1 MPIAIKLG
9 RSTWIRSLDGPKNT
23 YPLRRQILMQ
33 SLHSPVQVMGID
45 AGGTMTDTFFVRED
59 GSFVVGKA
67 QSNPGDESQA
77 IYESSIDALAEWKLK
92 VDDVFPELLTCVY
105 SGTAMLN
112 RVVQRKGLDVGLM
125 CNRGFEDIHSMGRAA
140 QSYLGYAL
148 EERIHLN
155 CHRYDE
161 PLVPLSRTR
170 GVTERTDVQG
180 QVVIPLR
187 EDEVRVA
194 TRELVARG
202 SKAIVISLLQSHKNE
217 QSEQRARDICREEL
231 IKIGANIPVFA
242 TVDYYPSRKES
253 HRTNTT
259 ILEAY
264 AAEPSR
270 ETLKKVSDRFKK
282 HGAKFDLRVM
292 ATHGGTIGWK
302 ARELARTIVSGP
314 IGGVIGSKFLGEKLG
329 YENIACSDI
338 GGTSFDMA
346 IITKG
351 NFAIQSDPDMAR
363 LLLSLPLVAMDS
375 VGAGAGSF
383 IRIDPYSKAIK
394 LGPDSA
400 GYRVG
405 MCWADSGLDT
415 VSVSDC
421 HVVLG
426 YLNPDN
432 FLGGAIKLDVNR
444 ARKYLKEQI
453 ADPLGLT
460 VEDAAAGVIELLDLN
475 LREYMRSVISA
486 KGYNPA
492 DFVCFSYG
500 GAGPVHTYG
509 YTEGL
514 GFKDVV
520 VPAWAAGFSAF
531 GCACA
536 EYEYRYDKSVDIGV
550 GPKASDA
557 EKVQACKTLTEA
569 WGELSE
575 KVIEE
580 FVINGFKP
588 EDVLLRPGYRM
599 QFMGQLNDL
608 EINSPI
614 TQASTLADWEKMVHA
629 FDQTYARVYASSAS
643 SPELGF
649 GVTGAIMRGSVISS
663 KPELPEEADA
673 GPIPPKEAHIGSR
686 PFYRHKKWQDAQI
699 WSMEALKAGNRVVG
713 PAIVESPS
721 TTFIVPLGFETYC
734 DKHRLFHLKEV
745 KQGAQS

>member
-1 MPIAIKLG
+1 
-9 RSTWIRSLDGPKNT
+9 
-23 YPLRRQILMQ
+23 MQ
-33 SLHSPVQVMGID
+33 AQQSPVQVMGID

-77 IYESSIDALAEWKLK
+77 IYESSIDALAEWQRH

-112 RVVQRKGLDVGLM
+112 RVVQRKGLDVGLI
-125 CNRGFEDIHSMGRAA
+125 CNRGFEDIHSMGRAL

-155 CHRYDE
+155 CHRYEE

-180 QVVIPLR
+180 QVVISLR

-217 QSEQRARDICREEL
+217 HSELRARDICREEL
-231 IKIGANIPVFA
+231 QKIGVRIPVFA

-270 ETLKKVSDRFKK
+270 ATLKKVSDRFKK

-302 ARELARTIVSGP
+302 AKELARTIVSGP

-329 YENIACSDI
+329 YDNIACSDI

-363 LLLSLPLVAMDS
+363 LVLSLPLVAMDS

-405 MCWADSGLDT
+405 MCWPDSGLDT

-444 ARKYLKEQI
+444 ARKHLKEQI

-550 GPKASDA
+550 GPKAADA
-557 EKVQACKTLTEA
+557 EKLQACETLTEA
-569 WGELSE
+569 WAELSV
-575 KVIEE
+575 KVIDE

-614 TQASTLADWEKMVHA
+614 TNASTLADWEKLVRA
-629 FDQTYARVYASSAS
+629 FDETYARVYATSAS

-649 GVTGAIMRGSVISS
+649 GVTGAIMRGSVVSS
-663 KPELPEEADA
+663 KPELPEEPDA
-673 GPIPPKEAHIGSR
+673 GPNPPKEAHIGSR
-686 PFYRHKKWQDAQI
+686 PFYRHNKWQDAQI

-745 KQGAQS
+745 K

>member
-1 MPIAIKLG
+1 M
-9 RSTWIRSLDGPKNT
+9 STQP
-23 YPLRRQILMQ
+23 Q
-33 SLHSPVQVMGID
+33 VQVMGID

-59 GSFVVGKA
+59 GRFVVGKA
-67 QSNPGDESQA
+67 QSQPADESLA
-77 IYESSIDALAEWKLK
+77 IIASSRDALAHWGREIDE
-92 VDDVFPELLTCVY
+92 VYPELVTGVY

-112 RVVQRKGLDVGLM
+112 RVLQRKGMDVGLIV
-125 CNRGFEDIHSMGRAA
+125 NRGFEHVHSMGRAI

-155 CHRYDE
+155 THRYDP

-180 QVVIPLR
+180 AVVIPLR
-187 EDEVRVA
+187 EEEVVQA
-194 TRELVARG
+194 TRELLDAG
-202 SKAIVISLLQSHKNE
+202 AEAIVICLLQSHKNGA
-217 QSEQRARDICREEL
+217 SEQRARDLCQAEL
-231 IKIGANIPVFA
+231 KRLGSRIPVLA
-242 TVDYYPSRKES
+242 SVDYYPQRKES
-253 HRTNTT
+253 HRMNTT

-270 ETLKKVSDRFKK
+270 QTLKKVSDRFKQ
-282 HGAKFDLRVM
+282 HGARFDLRVM
-292 ATHGGTIGWK
+292 ATHGGTISWK

-314 IGGVIGSKFLGEKLG
+314 IGGVIGSRLLGAALG
-329 YENIACSDI
+329 AENIACSDI

-346 IITKG
+346 LITKG
-351 NFAIQSDPDMAR
+351 NFAIASDPDMAR
-363 LLLSLPLVAMDS
+363 LVLSLPLVTMDS

-383 IRIDPYSKAIK
+383 VRLDPYSGAIK

-405 MCWADSGLDT
+405 TCWPESGLDT

-432 FLGGAIKLDVNR
+432 FLGGAIKLDVER
-444 ARKYLKEQI
+444 ARAHIRVQI
-453 ADPLGLT
+453 AEPLGLS
-460 VEDAAAGVIELLDLN
+460 VEDAAAGVIELLDLQ
-475 LREYMRSVISA
+475 LREYLRSNVSA
-486 KGYNPA
+486 KGYSPA

-536 EYEYRYDKSVDIGV
+536 DFEYRYDKSVDLALPQHAAEDLKV
-550 GPKASDA
+550 KAA
-557 EKVQACKTLTEA
+557 ETIQQA
-569 WGELSE
+569 WRELAA

-580 FVINGFKP
+580 FRINGFSD
-588 EDVLLRPGYRM
+588 EHVVLRPGYRM
-599 QFMGQLNDL
+599 QYMGQLNDL
-608 EINSPI
+608 EIDAPVAEAA
-614 TQASTLADWEKMVHA
+614 TAADWDRIVAA
-629 FDQTYARVYASSAS
+629 FETTYGRVYSGSAR

-649 GVTGAIMRGSVISS
+649 SVTGAIMRGTVATQ
-663 KPELPEEADA
+663 KPALPEDRVE
-673 GPIPPKEAHIGSR
+673 GVVPPKQARLGTR
-686 PFYRHKKWQDAQI
+686 RLYRHKQWFEAAI
-699 WSMEALKAGNRVVG
+699 WKMEALRAGNEIVG
-713 PAIVESPS
+713 PAIVESDA
-721 TTFIVPLGFETYC
+721 TTLVVPLGFATTL
-734 DKHRLFHLKEV
+734 DKHRLFHLREIDPKR
-745 KQGAQS
+745 SRTH